1 MALYG
6 TLWHFFGG
14 SSVPISFGKNDF
26 GRIALISG
34 AIFWHSPVFM
44 GREPLDDRSRLGDV
58 RQHDPFDRRC
68 RDDRGIDHIREN
80 RAKWITGRKNGSLD
94 PPG

>member
-14 SSVPISFGKNDF
+14 SSVPISFGKKDL
-26 GRIALISG
+26 GRIVPISS

-44 GREPLDDRSRLGDV
+44 GCEPIENPRRLGDV
-58 RQHDPFDRRC
+58 RQRDHLDRRS
-68 RDDRGIDHIREN
+68 RDDRETDHIREN
-80 RAKWITGRKNGSLD
+80 RVKWITGRKN
-94 PPG
+94 